1 MIWTEDEPGKWENGI
16 TPRRRNMTKE
26 LLITAFLVL
35 SILALAHDVPKG
47 KLVSIT
53 GTVVD
58 TGCYV
63 SHDSKGEAHVKC
75 AEACAKNG
83 VPLAILDEH
92 GMLFMPIAVEHK
104 DQNTKLMPFIEKRVK
119 VTGTILEK

>member
-1 MIWTEDEPGKWENGI
+1 MAKTIFTI
-16 TPRRRNMTKE
+16 
-26 LLITAFLVL
+26 LVVFGV
-35 SILALAHDVPKG
+35 ALAHDVPKG
-47 KLVSIT
+47 KLVTIT

-63 SHDSKGEAHVKC
+63 SHDSKGEAHTKC

-92 GMLFMPIAVEHK
+92 GILFMPIAVEHK
-104 DQNTKLMPFIEKRVK
+104 DQNAKLGVNFSSSEASAAV
-119 VTGTILEK
+119 

>member
-1 MIWTEDEPGKWENGI
+1 MAKTII
-16 TPRRRNMTKE
+16 TV
-26 LLITAFLVL
+26 LVAFGM
-35 SILALAHDVPKG
+35 LALAHDAPKG
-47 KLVSIT
+47 KLVSIN

-63 SHDSKGEAHVKC
+63 SHDSKGQAHAKC

-92 GMLFMPIAVEHK
+92 GTLFMPIAVEHK
-104 DQNTKLMPFIEKRVK
+104 DQNAKLMSFIEKRVK
-119 VTGTILEK
+119 VTGTELQKGGL